1 MREVRD
7 DVELHEPLLDAGSTP
22 AEMPHLHRILL
33 SPWEKWARHGR
44 FPWKL
49 LCHVLLVI
57 CCMAQIFVY
66 DAQNS
71 AYIRASYR
79 NWVYFFLPSG
89 PSMLAPDEYRFHEPL
104 YSINASIAA
113 IQNVR
118 DAYYA
123 IAGRS
128 VANYE
133 YHYMDAWNSTPVP
146 IAVAVT
152 QVLRGETTVTRYNLT
167 ATSLGP
173 LDNATTPMDV
183 AAFFH
188 TLSRMEFH
196 LRLRDMDYGPLYF
209 DCFDWDVHIAVD
221 KIHASHLRYVAAH
234 TGLTSH
240 SMMIEPSHLH
250 ICSSEGLWKAIRH
263 RYLWLNV
270 VILVIGV
277 VYLVLSV
284 KSLMRSVQ
292 MFAKAKRFAHEAL
305 AHPEDA
311 GLLQSWHDVPLAI
324 KLQFFKT
331 QYLFISAAIVLVS
344 LNSVW
349 NISRAIAFVPLSE
362 SHRVVQALGPLLL
375 CATLVGYL
383 EHNPHF
389 YSIVLTLRWGIPKV
403 LYFLTGV
410 SPIFFGYAVFGS
422 IAFGDRVDGFGGLQ
436 QSCITLFSIMNGDII
451 LDSFDALKADFPI
464 LGAAYLYSFIALF
477 IYIVLNIFIAIVE
490 ESYFATR
497 SYKRALDVL
506 SQGLFAGDSNAQ
518 QQRLTADAFRILLR
532 VLEHTP
538 DAPPT
543 AT

>member
-1 MREVRD
+1 MLDVRD
-7 DVELHEPLLDAGSTP
+7 GMDEPLLAPSPTSPRADAAPTRGQ
-22 AEMPHLHRILL
+22 MPQLHRILL
-33 SPWEKWARHGR
+33 SPWEKWGYHGR

-49 LCHVLLVI
+49 ACHMLLLLCT
-57 CCMAQIFVY
+57 MTQIFVY

-89 PSMLAPDEYRFHEPL
+89 PTLLEPNEYRFTENL
-104 YSINASIAA
+104 YTINGTIAA
-113 IQNVR
+113 MQNIR
-118 DAYYA
+118 DAYFA
-123 IAGRS
+123 IGGLS

-133 YHYMDAWNSTPVP
+133 YHYETPKVPEP
-146 IAVAVT
+146 IALAVRKVIRG
-152 QVLRGETTVTRYNLT
+152 QVVESNYNIT
-167 ATSLGP
+167 ATSMGP
-173 LDNATTPMDV
+173 LANLTSLSDF
-183 AAFFH
+183 AAFFYS
-188 TLSRMEFH
+188 LQRMTYT

-209 DCFDWDVHIAVD
+209 DCFDWQVHVAIEKV
-221 KIHASHLRYVAAH
+221 HASHLRIVV
-234 TGLTSH
+234 
-240 SMMIEPSHLH
+240 EPSHLR
-250 ICSSEGLWKAIRH
+250 ICSTEGLWKAIRH

-277 VYLVLSV
+277 VYLVLSI
-284 KSLMRSVQ
+284 KSLRRSIH

-305 AHPEDA
+305 HVESDEARGRH
-311 GLLQSWHDVPLAI
+311 LLQSWHEVPLAI

-331 QYLFISAAIVLVS
+331 QYIFIALAIVLVG

-349 NISRAIAFVPLSE
+349 NISKAVAYVPVSEPHRA
-362 SHRVVQALGPLLL
+362 VQALGPLLL
-375 CATLVGYL
+375 CATCVGYL

-422 IAFGDRVDGFGGLQ
+422 IVFGDRVDGFGGLA

-451 LDSFDALKADFPI
+451 LDSFDALKLDFPI

-506 SQGLFAGDSNAQ
+506 SSGLFAGDSNAQ
-518 QQRLTADAFRILLR
+518 QQRLTSDAFRILLR
-532 VLEHTP
+532 ALEHEP
-538 DAPPT
+538 DEDH
-543 AT
+543 